1 MSRAL
6 LRDGR
11 LYIADEGRGQRTLR
25 ISSLNCCTSCCAVTE
40 IVMPVA
46 TMIAA
51 LKTRERFEA
60 EKIARRRKQK

>member
-25 ISSLNCCTSCCAVTE
+25 ISSLNCTSCCAVTE